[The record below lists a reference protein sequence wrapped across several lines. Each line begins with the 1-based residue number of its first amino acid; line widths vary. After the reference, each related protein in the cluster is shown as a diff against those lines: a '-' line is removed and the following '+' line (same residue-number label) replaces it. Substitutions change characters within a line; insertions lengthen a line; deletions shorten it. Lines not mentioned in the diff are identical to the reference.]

1 MRTYLLRKDEVAAFA
16 ASLAP
21 HQMATLNDGSTVRS
35 LRPATPR
42 AQPANP
48 ACKPRLQN
56 PAGAQPARA
65 PSLRPRAT
73 QVLER
78 AVIEHNMLAAS
89 KLYVN
94 ISFEQLGA
102 LLGIDAAKVRQ

>member
-1 MRTYLLRKDEVAAFA
+1 MAAFA
-16 ASLAP
+16 ATLAP
-21 HQMATLNDGSTVRS
+21 HQIATLNDGSTVRL

-42 AQPANP
+42 AQPATP
-48 ACKPRLQN
+48 ACNPSLQPRGC
-56 PAGAQPARA
+56 PACSRAQPATRA
-65 PSLRPRAT
+65 VP

-89 KLYVN
+89 KLYNN

-102 LLGIDAAKVRQ
+102 LLGIDAAKVRR